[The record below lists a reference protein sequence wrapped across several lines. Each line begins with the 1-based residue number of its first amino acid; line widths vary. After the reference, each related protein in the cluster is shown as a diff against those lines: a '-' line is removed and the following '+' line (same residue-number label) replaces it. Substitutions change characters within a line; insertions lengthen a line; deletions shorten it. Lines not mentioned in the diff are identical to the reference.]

1 MIGQQEFK
9 IGEWI
14 FIQMKGF
21 SRGETIISELCENM
35 QNRNLGSPLNKE
47 RLTKWAVK

>member
-14 FIQMKGF
+14 FFQLK
-21 SRGETIISELCENM
+21 ETTQEIFADKWNGI
-35 QNRNLGSPLNKE
+35 LGMVEKE
-47 RLTKWAVK
+47 TVEK